1 MQGCRL
7 SGLHRQA
14 ETGFVS
20 SSLRATRRND
30 PTQFS
35 KSLRWENKALSR
47 SATCRNDQKILGL
60 RKGWFET
67 VNDPKRYSAEVF
79 FSDEDGGYIALAR
92 DLPGCS
98 AFGKTQ
104 ERAIAELRHAI
115 EAWQLAAKEAGN
127 PIPEPSKQTFDALPS
142 GKILLRLPRSLHATL
157 IETAKREAVSLN
169 QYLVS
174 TLSAS
179 TAAGTL
185 MAKFS
190 KKFSEFEGGVTRG
203 RFVARDTLFV
213 DILGG
218 FGKSHTELTD
228 RLQNIDFE
236 DSFAKSTRAQVPV
249 GYLTM
254 ISHHDKEAENG

>member
-1 MQGCRL
+1 
-7 SGLHRQA
+7 
-14 ETGFVS
+14 
-20 SSLRATRRND
+20 
-30 PTQFS
+30 
-35 KSLRWENKALSR
+35 
-47 SATCRNDQKILGL
+47 
-60 RKGWFET
+60 
-67 VNDPKRYSAEVF
+67 VNDPKRYPAEVF
-79 FSDEDGGYIALAR
+79 FSEEDGGYIALAR

-104 ERAIAELRHAI
+104 EKAIAELRHAI

-185 MAKFS
+185 IAEISKQFS
-190 KKFSEFEGGVTRG
+190 KFEGFVTTG
-203 RFVARDTLFV
+203 PTGPKSFVTTGPKGFVTTGHHVGPGEALFV
-213 DILGG
+213 DIG
-218 FGKSHTELTD
+218 FGKSHTALTG
-228 RLQNIDFE
+228 QNIDVENVFG
-236 DSFAKSTRAQVPV
+236 KSTRVVVPM
-249 GYLTM
+249 GHPAMPLLP
-254 ISHHDKEAENG
+254 IIDHEREA